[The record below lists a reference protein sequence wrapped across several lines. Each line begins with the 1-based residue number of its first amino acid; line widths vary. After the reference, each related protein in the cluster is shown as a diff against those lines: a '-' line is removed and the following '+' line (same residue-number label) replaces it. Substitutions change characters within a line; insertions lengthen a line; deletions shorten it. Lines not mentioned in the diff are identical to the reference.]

1 MRDVSARDA
10 CAARGVPYSEEVTRT
25 RSLLLGLVALVG
37 VGLAITGGS
46 STASA
51 AALAPPDVSSL
62 TTSPVTV
69 YSAKWC
75 SACRSLERG
84 LTERKIAFDTV
95 DVDANPSAFSR
106 ARDAAGASNAI
117 PLTGI
122 VRSTNTVWVV
132 GADVDAVDR
141 AQRGE

>member
-1 MRDVSARDA
+1 MSPPIFRLSRLS
-10 CAARGVPYSEEVTRT
+10 RLFG
-25 RSLLLGLVALVG
+25 VALVG
-37 VGLAITGGS
+37 AIVAMAGVTPPR
-46 STASA
+46 TASA
-51 AALAPPDVSSL
+51 AALPPPEVSSI
-62 TTSPVTV
+62 TTSPVTI

-95 DVDANPSAFSR
+95 DVDANLSAFAR
-106 ARDAAGASNAI
+106 AREAAGASNAI
-117 PLTGI
+117 PLTAI
-122 VRSTNTVWVV
+122 VRSSSTVWVV

>member
-1 MRDVSARDA
+1 
-10 CAARGVPYSEEVTRT
+10 VTRL
-25 RSLLLGLVALVG
+25 RSLLGVAA
-37 VGLAITGGS
+37 LAIGIAAVGIAGGS
-46 STASA
+46 RTASA
-51 AALAPPDVSSL
+51 AALPPPEVSSIA
-62 TTSPVTV
+62 TSPVTV

-84 LTERKIAFDTV
+84 LNERKIAFDTV
-95 DVDANPSAFSR
+95 DVDANPSAFTR
-106 ARDAAGASNAI
+106 AREAAGASNAI

-122 VRSTNTVWVV
+122 VRSSNTVWVV

>member
-1 MRDVSARDA
+1 
-10 CAARGVPYSEEVTRT
+10 VPYSVEVTRT
-25 RSLLLGLVALVG
+25 RSVLLRLPARTLVVAL
-37 VGLAITGGS
+37 GLAIGLAIAGGS
-46 STASA
+46 GSARA
-51 AALAPPDVSSL
+51 AALAPPEVSSL

-75 SACRSLERG
+75 SACRLLERG
-84 LTERKIAFDTV
+84 LNERKIAFDTV
-95 DVDANPSAFSR
+95 DVDANPAAFTR
-106 ARDAAGASNAI
+106 AREAAGATSAI

-122 VRSTNTVWVV
+122 VRSSSTVWIV

>member
-1 MRDVSARDA
+1 MTVLAVAPGSGTAR
-10 CAARGVPYSEEVTRT
+10 
-25 RSLLLGLVALVG
+25 
-37 VGLAITGGS
+37 
-46 STASA
+46 A

-62 TTSPVTV
+62 TTAPVTV

-84 LTERKIAFDTV
+84 LNERKIAFDTI
-95 DVDANPSAFSR
+95 DVDANPSAFAR

-122 VRSTNTVWVV
+122 VRSSSTVWVV

>member
-1 MRDVSARDA
+1 M
-10 CAARGVPYSEEVTRT
+10 
-25 RSLLLGLVALVG
+25 ALVG
-37 VGLAITGGS
+37 IGLGVTGGTG
-46 STASA
+46 TARA

-84 LTERKIAFDTV
+84 LNERKIAFDSV
-95 DVDANPSAFSR
+95 DVDTNPSAFTR
-106 ARDAAGASNAI
+106 AREAAGATSAI

-122 VRSTNTVWVV
+122 VRTSGTVWIV
-132 GADVDAVDR
+132 GADVDAVER
-141 AQRGE
+141 AQRGD

>member
-1 MRDVSARDA
+1 VAVVGIGL
-10 CAARGVPYSEEVTRT
+10 GV
-25 RSLLLGLVALVG
+25 
-37 VGLAITGGS
+37 TGG
-46 STASA
+46 TATARA

-84 LTERKIAFDTV
+84 LSERKIAFDTV
-95 DVDANPSAFSR
+95 DVDANPSAFTR
-106 ARDAAGASNAI
+106 AREAAGATSAI

-122 VRSTNTVWVV
+122 VRSSGTVWIV

>member
-1 MRDVSARDA
+1 MIHAR
-10 CAARGVPYSEEVTRT
+10 SF
-25 RSLLLGLVALVG
+25 LLGLVTVVAIG
-37 VGLAITGGS
+37 VGIAPGS
-46 STASA
+46 GTARA
-51 AALAPPDVSSL
+51 AALAPPEVSSL
-62 TTSPVTV
+62 TTAPVTV

-75 SACRSLERG
+75 PACRALERG
-84 LTERKIAFDTV
+84 LNERKIAFDTV

-122 VRSTNTVWVV
+122 VRSGSTVWVV
-132 GADVDAVDR
+132 GADVEAVDR